1 MSIKTLASLFEKVL
15 PKEQNTLIQEILG
28 TLYKLE
34 KILAQKVEEIGIGE
48 IKVTFV
54 FPPYERTIHP
64 LDHVSMS
71 QMHEAV
77 LDGLYCSIG
86 HAIKSNAINIP
97 IDYQMFQ
104 AKKLDSIYFRENFS
118 FRRMLKANEPAELT
132 FKVVS
137 VEEKK
142 IRKAFY
148 SVIVKVDG
156 FMRGEVECLL
166 EKLE

>member
-1 MSIKTLASLFEKVL
+1 MPIENSAGAPEKKPQKDPIVQETL
-15 PKEQNTLIQEILG
+15 G
-28 TLYKLE
+28 DLYKPE
-34 KILAQKVEEIGIGE
+34 KILAQKVEQVGAGE

-54 FPPYERTIHP
+54 FPPYERTIQP

-86 HAIKSNAINIP
+86 QAIKNRAIDTP

-118 FRRMLKANEPAELT
+118 FRKILKTNEPAELT
-132 FKVVS
+132 FKIVNI
-137 VEEKK
+137 EEKK
-142 IRKAFY
+142 MRKTFY
-148 SVIVKVDG
+148 SVTVEVDG

-166 EKLE
+166 EKPE

>member
-1 MSIKTLASLFEKVL
+1 MSIENSAGSFEKEPQIDPVVQ
-15 PKEQNTLIQEILG
+15 ETLSD
-28 TLYKLE
+28 LYKPE
-34 KILAQKVEEIGIGE
+34 KILAQKVEQINDSE

-54 FPPYERTIHP
+54 FPPYERTIQP

-86 HAIKSNAINIP
+86 QAIKSRAIDTP

-104 AKKLDSIYFRENFS
+104 AKKLDSIYFHENFS
-118 FRRMLKANEPAELT
+118 FRRMLKANEPAELI
-132 FKVVS
+132 FKVVN

-142 IRKAFY
+142 IRKTFY
-148 SVIVKVDG
+148 SVTVKVDG

-166 EKLE
+166 EKPE

>member
-1 MSIKTLASLFEKVL
+1 MSIENSAGSFEKEPQKDPIVQ
-15 PKEQNTLIQEILG
+15 ETLSD
-28 TLYKLE
+28 LYKPE
-34 KILAQKVEEIGIGE
+34 KILAQKVEQIGVGE

-54 FPPYERTIHP
+54 FPPYERTIQP

-77 LDGLYCSIG
+77 LDGLLCSIG
-86 HAIKSNAINIP
+86 QAIKNRAIDTS
-97 IDYQMFQ
+97 IDFQMFQ
-104 AKKLDSIYFRENFS
+104 AKKSDSIYYRENFS
-118 FRRMLKANEPAELT
+118 FRRMLKSNEPAELT

-142 IRKAFY
+142 IRKTFY
-148 SVIVKVDG
+148 SVMVEVDG

-166 EKLE
+166 EKPE

>member
-1 MSIKTLASLFEKVL
+1 MTIENSAGSFEKEPQKDPIVQ
-15 PKEQNTLIQEILG
+15 ETLG
-28 TLYKLE
+28 DLYKPE
-34 KILAQKVEEIGIGE
+34 KILAQKVEQIGVGE

-54 FPPYERTIHP
+54 FPPYERTIQP

-86 HAIKSNAINIP
+86 QAIKSRAIDTP
-97 IDYQMFQ
+97 IDFQMFQ

-118 FRRMLKANEPAELT
+118 FRRMLKSNEPAELT

-142 IRKAFY
+142 IRKTFY
-148 SVIVKVDG
+148 SVMVEVDG

-166 EKLE
+166 EKPE

>member
-1 MSIKTLASLFEKVL
+1 MSVENSGGSFEEVPPQDPVVKETL
-15 PKEQNTLIQEILG
+15 G
-28 TLYKLE
+28 DLYKPE
-34 KILAQKVEEIGIGE
+34 KILAQKVEQIGDGE
-48 IKVTFV
+48 INVTFV
-54 FPPYERTIHP
+54 FPPYDRTIEP

-86 HAIKSNAINIP
+86 QAIKTGAIDTP
-97 IDYQMFQ
+97 IDFQMFQ

-118 FRRMLKANEPAELT
+118 FRKMLKANEPAELT
-132 FKVVS
+132 FKVVN

-142 IRKAFY
+142 LRKTFY
-148 SVIVKVDG
+148 SVTVEVDG

-166 EKLE
+166 EKPE

>member
-1 MSIKTLASLFEKVL
+1 MSIENSSGSFEKEPQQDPIV
-15 PKEQNTLIQEILG
+15 QEILG
-28 TLYKLE
+28 TLYKTE
-34 KILAQKVEEIGIGE
+34 KILAQKVEQIGVGE

-54 FPPYERTIHP
+54 FPPYERTIQP

-86 HAIKSNAINIP
+86 QAIKNRVIDTP
-97 IDYQMFQ
+97 IDFQMFQ

-118 FRRMLKANEPAELT
+118 FRRMLKSNEPAELI

-142 IRKAFY
+142 IRKTFY
-148 SVIVKVDG
+148 SVTVEVDG

-166 EKLE
+166 

>member
-1 MSIKTLASLFEKVL
+1 MSIENSAGSFEREPQQDPVVQETL
-15 PKEQNTLIQEILG
+15 G
-28 TLYKLE
+28 DLYKPE
-34 KILAQKVEEIGIGE
+34 KILAQKVEQIGVGE

-54 FPPYERTIHP
+54 FPPYERTIQP

-86 HAIKSNAINIP
+86 QAIKNRAIDTP

-118 FRRMLKANEPAELT
+118 FRKMLESNEPAELT
-132 FKVVS
+132 FKVVN

-142 IRKAFY
+142 LRKTFY
-148 SVIVKVDG
+148 SVTVQVDG

-166 EKLE
+166 EKPE